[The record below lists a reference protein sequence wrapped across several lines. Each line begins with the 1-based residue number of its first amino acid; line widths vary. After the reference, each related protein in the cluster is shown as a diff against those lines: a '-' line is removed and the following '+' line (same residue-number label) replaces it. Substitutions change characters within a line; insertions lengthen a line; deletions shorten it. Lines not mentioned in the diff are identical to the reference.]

1 MCKGTKVTIF
11 AYAGSTRV
19 TLTKLCLVHLWMVKL
34 FDVIMCVRTL
44 VAFLANLFL
53 FLGFEYLWAQ
63 FTAVGA
69 EFAPAIL
76 MLIMILGA
84 LLHIMVI

>member
-1 MCKGTKVTIF
+1 MCKGTKVPIL

-19 TLTKLCLVHLWMVKL
+19 TLTELCLVHLWMVKL
-34 FDVIMCVRTL
+34 FDVIMCVGTL
-44 VAFLANLFL
+44 IALLANLLL

-69 EFAPAIL
+69 EFTPAVL
-76 MLIMILGA
+76 LLVMILGA